1 MAVSP
6 EQEEADI
13 PVVAVDTP
21 APVAEQAWAVAVDL
35 EYGCGETCRRVVEC
49 NGYT

>member
-21 APVAEQAWAVAVDL
+21 APVAEQAWAVAADP
-35 EYGCGETCRRVVEC
+35 ERDYGETCRRVVEC
-49 NGYT
+49 NDYT

>member
-6 EQEEADI
+6 EQAADI
-13 PVVAVDTP
+13 PVVVADTQ
-21 APVAEQAWAVAVDL
+21 APVAEQAWAVAAGL

>member
-13 PVVAVDTP
+13 PVVVADTQ
-21 APVAEQAWAVAVDL
+21 APVAAQVGAVAVDL